1 MQQKS
6 ISGATTEFAAKT
18 DKLKE
23 LIQIFCNELA
33 LHESASDLIGTSQ
46 RLIKAKLM
54 AKRFYGPKLMNLV
67 NDKLQEVKTQ
77 VQKASTFSLIE
88 QSRTEGKK
96 TPTLGKSR
104 QSSINSV

>member
-1 MQQKS
+1 
-6 ISGATTEFAAKT
+6 
-18 DKLKE
+18 
-23 LIQIFCNELA
+23 
-33 LHESASDLIGTSQ
+33 
-46 RLIKAKLM
+46 M

-104 QSSINSV
+104 